1 MSILNVCVCVGPN
14 NPNDSHPPAL
24 RGPKSRPTTT
34 KHSRASEASWWPT
47 EDHEHLQSQRAQK
60 AFSKRP
66 PLANSE
72 PSFMISSAPSFY
84 QGKKKSH
91 NSFGWKP
98 KRAEPRLHDPAAW
111 LQPCSALR
119 SLPAAA
125 QLLCLLSSPFKDE
138 ESSCSGPSELP
149 GSDLFLL

>member
-14 NPNDSHPPAL
+14 NPNDSHLPAL

-47 EDHEHLQSQRAQK
+47 EDHEHLQSQQAQK

-84 QGKKKSH
+84 QGKKKATIPLAG
-91 NSFGWKP
+91 NP
-98 KRAEPRLHDPAAW
+98 W